1 MKILELNN
9 DRVIISAEALGL
21 TFFKTLW
28 SRDKTKNKEKAYNDI
43 AYVFYYADFN
53 SPFFQYPPDER
64 SKVIKQFVIG
74 NEKFV
79 VDKEIESAIESYKEL
94 NTTPSMRMLESVQIA
109 ISKMENYFRTVNY
122 AEEDIDKVGKFIERL
137 PKLVESVNQA
147 SEICRKEQVGSTKVR
162 GNMKTSLF
170 EDKD

>member
-9 DRVIISAEALGL
+9 DRVTISAEALGL

-28 SRDKTKNKEKAYNDI
+28 SRDKSKNKEKAYNDI
-43 AYVFYYADFN
+43 AYVFYYCDFN
-53 SPFFQYPPDER
+53 SPFSALPPDDR
-64 SKVIKQFVIG
+64 AKTIKQFVIG
-74 NEKFV
+74 DTKFV
-79 VDKEIESAIESYKEL
+79 VDKEIELAIEGYKEL
-94 NTTPSMRMLESVQIA
+94 NTTPAMKMLEAVQIA
-109 ISKMENYFRTVNY
+109 ISKMENYFRTVDY

-137 PKLVESVNQA
+137 PKLIESVNQA
-147 SEICRKEQVGSTKVR
+147 SEICKKEQIGSTKVR